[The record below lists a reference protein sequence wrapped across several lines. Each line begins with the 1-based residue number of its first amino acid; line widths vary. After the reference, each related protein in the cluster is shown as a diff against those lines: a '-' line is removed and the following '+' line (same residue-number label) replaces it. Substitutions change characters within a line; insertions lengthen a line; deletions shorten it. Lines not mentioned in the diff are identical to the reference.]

1 MAGAREWTTIEAAAP
16 SQEKAGR
23 VAASATGKGINKEEA
38 TPEPSGVASIRSFDF
53 SAGGMPDQYFY
64 WMASLKPLPA
74 RNPGVFDAA
83 M

>member
-1 MAGAREWTTIEAAAP
+1 MKDEKGA
-16 SQEKAGR
+16 K
-23 VAASATGKGINKEEA
+23 KEEA
-38 TPEPSGVASIRSFDF
+38 TPQSWGVASIRSFDRT
-53 SAGGMPDQYFY
+53 AGGLPAQYLY

>member
-1 MAGAREWTTIEAAAP
+1 MNTTQKP
-16 SQEKAGR
+16 SPCCTSKLILRILNFLRGTTHQC
-23 VAASATGKGINKEEA
+23 
-38 TPEPSGVASIRSFDF
+38 
-53 SAGGMPDQYFY
+53 FY